1 MGATPIS
8 ARRSGPILA
17 VLSGAVSNSDARSLL
32 GKINY
37 DADVIWNQNTYFTRR
52 DNAANLIVGVIM
64 LAGIICGIAVVAGIA
79 FGGFRILMKRLFPDK
94 VFDRPEQM
102 EIIALHLSDPVR
114 KQGDS
119 A

>member
-1 MGATPIS
+1 
-8 ARRSGPILA
+8 
-17 VLSGAVSNSDARSLL
+17 
-32 GKINY
+32 
-37 DADVIWNQNTYFTRR
+37 
-52 DNAANLIVGVIM
+52 M